1 MAVLVVAA
9 AAIVIHIVQ
18 GSYTLSRPLP
28 TIPIATASRLPPVTG
43 DDYVVYQAGLDASA
57 RVHGEVR
64 RVLRGGTAELYAQ
77 PFPYRH
83 APVPAGSEVL
93 RTTGSGAAYA
103 FTVTP
108 SLATRYFV
116 ELFRGGVTTPAD
128 RSRTVTIYVTRDLA
142 AGALIC
148 HRPLCRAAI
157 PLHVVVPAGAM
168 SMEISKHWYIYGAP
182 GPASAAVD
190 LQLLEPGNPDV
201 RQLPKTFRPQ
211 ISKPRRISATE
222 FDLTIRFP
230 PGYRQEMSSWHFTA
244 CAADT
249 ETRDG
254 LGLPRRHQC
263 GLHIV
268 PSASY
273 LG

>member
-1 MAVLVVAA
+1 MAVLVVVAA
-9 AAIVIHIVQ
+9 ALVIHILH
-18 GSYTLSRPLP
+18 GSDTSRPLP
-28 TIPIATASRLPPVTG
+28 TVPIATASRIPPVTG
-43 DDYVVYQAGLDASA
+43 DDYVVYQAGRDASA
-57 RVHGEVR
+57 QVHGEVR
-64 RVLRGGTAELYAQ
+64 RVLRGGTAELFAQ

-83 APVPAGSEVL
+83 APVPASSEVL

-108 SLATRYFV
+108 GLATRYFV
-116 ELFRGGVTTPAD
+116 ELFPGGVTRPVA
-128 RSRTVTIYVTRDLA
+128 RSRTVTIYVTRDLT

-148 HRPLCRAAI
+148 HKLLCRAAI

-168 SMEISKHWYIYGAP
+168 STEISKHWYTYGAP
-182 GPASAAVD
+182 GPASAAVE

-201 RQLPKTFRPQ
+201 RQLLKTLRPQ

-222 FDLTIRFP
+222 FDLVIRFP
-230 PGYRQEMSSWHFTA
+230 PGYRQEVSSWHFTA

-254 LGLPRRHQC
+254 LGLPGRHRC
-263 GLHIV
+263 GLSIV